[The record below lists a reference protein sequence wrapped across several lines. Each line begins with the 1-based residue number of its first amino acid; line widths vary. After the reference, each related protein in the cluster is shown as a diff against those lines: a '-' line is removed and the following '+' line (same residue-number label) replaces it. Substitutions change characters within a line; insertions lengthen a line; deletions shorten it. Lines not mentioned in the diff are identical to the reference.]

1 MKSLALAAL
10 LAAVVSLPV
19 SAQAYPAPVGEP
31 APGRAGVDAAQQH
44 LNTITVSQFEDA
56 SFWKAYM
63 PYDQGRI
70 ELRRLSGEPGE
81 KAERDADRL
90 KVEGDLGIP
99 AGTSV
104 LGVKVDF
111 IKRGK
116 NWFTI
121 YPSRPL
127 AIEGISKTVSVWVV
141 GRNFNH
147 TLRLILAD
155 YYGNEREITVGKLN
169 FLGWKR
175 LTVAIPPSIK
185 QADYHYVAK
194 NGLQFLG
201 FRVDCDLDE
210 SYGRYYMYLDDL
222 SVVSDLF
229 LEKSRD
235 RDDMQ
240 DIWWH
245 PALAAPVLV
254 LWTS

>member
-1 MKSLALAAL
+1 MKSLAFAAL
-10 LAAVVSLPV
+10 LAALATALASPV
-19 SAQAYPAPVGEP
+19 SAQAYRPAPVGEP
-31 APGRAGVDAAQQH
+31 SPDRTGVDAAQQH
-44 LNTITVSQFEDA
+44 LTPITVSQFEDA

-63 PYDQGRI
+63 PSDQGRI
-70 ELRRLSGEPGE
+70 ELRRLTGVPGE
-81 KAERDADRL
+81 KAQRDAERL
-90 KVEGDLGIP
+90 QLEQELGIP

-104 LGVKVDF
+104 LGARVDF

-121 YPSRPL
+121 FPSRPL
-127 AIEGISKTVSVWVV
+127 AIEGISKTLSVWVV

-147 TLRLILAD
+147 TLKVLVAD
-155 YYGNEREITVGKLN
+155 YSGNKMEITLGKLN

-175 LTVAIPPSIK
+175 LTVAVPPSIK
-185 QADYHYVAK
+185 QSDYHYTAK

-210 SYGRYYMYLDDL
+210 SFGRYYMYFDDM
-222 SVVSDLF
+222 SAVSDLF

-240 DIWWH
+240 DIW
-245 PALAAPVLV
+245 
-254 LWTS
+254 